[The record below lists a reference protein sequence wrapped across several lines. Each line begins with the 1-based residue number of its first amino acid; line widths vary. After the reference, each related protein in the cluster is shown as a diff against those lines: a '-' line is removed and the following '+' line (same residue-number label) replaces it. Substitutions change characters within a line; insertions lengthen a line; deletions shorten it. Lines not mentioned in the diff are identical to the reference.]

1 NQAGAEALQS
11 LYILSPLQVNSLL
24 QYRERYGLLLTLYEL
39 QAVPEFDLETIYRLL
54 PFVVVDDGEKK
65 ANQSF
70 PQRVFSE
77 KIAYFM
83 LRESRVWE
91 ERRGFTPPE
100 TLSNGSLSTSY
111 LGDPNNLYARFR
123 IQHYQD
129 FSLGFTLDKDAG
141 EQFTWDGSTKRYG
154 FNFLSYHFTLFQK
167 GKWKTIAIGDYQAQF
182 GQGLVFGSGYS
193 PGKGAETVTTVRRS
207 STGFRPFTS

>member
-1 NQAGAEALQS
+1 MKRLNHIALWYLLLLSVHGYSQNVPKQELDIETFIEELFAMQDEELNYEELYESLLQVYLNPLNLNQAGAEALQS

-39 QAVPEFDLETIYRLL
+39 QAVLEFDLETIYRLL

-77 KIAYFM
+77 KNAYFM
-83 LRESRVWE
+83 LRQSRVWE
-91 ERRGFTPPE
+91 ERRGFTPPD
-100 TLSNGSLSTSY
+100 TLSNGSLSTRY

-129 FSLGFTLDKDAG
+129 FSLGFTLDKDA
-141 EQFTWDGSTKRYG
+141 
-154 FNFLSYHFTLFQK
+154 
-167 GKWKTIAIGDYQAQF
+167 
-182 GQGLVFGSGYS
+182 
-193 PGKGAETVTTVRRS
+193 
-207 STGFRPFTS
+207 